1 MELRIVTNKVLAV
14 NLLILGSV
22 AGVCSGVSFLV
33 ALDIGSI
40 FSFVAAFT
48 ALIIGILTIT
58 ENDRLVWMAMVLA
71 YGYEAV
77 CLLHTL
83 VFLGIVIGACNS
95 SLYLTTEKGGCS
107 RSKEFTGIYA
117 FNMALTLT
125 NGVLCA
131 LLILNVCGCFNKRT
145 EKARP
150 MSRPVTKTKQRPRSQ
165 PQPQTQTRT
174 RTKKQTHTQ
183 QQTETKTLT
192 QTPTQT
198 ETETK
203 TKTLTQTPTQTQ
215 TETETKTKTQTPHK
229 TVPAPTETAVPDTKN
244 KRTKKSKRPSSI
256 YNWPSTPILSPSPG
270 R

>member
-1 MELRIVTNKVLAV
+1 MELRMVTNRVLAV

-22 AGVCSGVSFLV
+22 AGVCSGVGFLV

-40 FSFVAAFT
+40 FSFIAAFT

-58 ENDRLVWMAMVLA
+58 ENDRLVLIAMVLA
-71 YGYEAV
+71 YAYEAV

-83 VFLGIVIGACNS
+83 VFLGLVIGACNS
-95 SLYLTTEKGGCS
+95 SLYLSTEKGGCS
-107 RSKEFTGIYA
+107 RSREFTGIYA

-131 LLILNVCGCFNKRT
+131 LLILNVCGCYTKQT

-150 MSRPVTKTKQRPRSQ
+150 MSRPVTKTTQPPQSQ
-165 PQPQTQTRT
+165 PQPKAQQ
-174 RTKKQTHTQ
+174 KTQ
-183 QQTETKTLT
+183 QKTG
-192 QTPTQT
+192 P
-198 ETETK
+198 
-203 TKTLTQTPTQTQ
+203 
-215 TETETKTKTQTPHK
+215 
-229 TVPAPTETAVPDTKN
+229 VPADTTVPDTYTKKN
-244 KRTKKSKRPSSI
+244 RTRKSKRPSSL